1 MKIKSNKGMTLFE
14 ILVATL
20 VFVMAL
26 GALLSSLTG
35 VLYLISQAKDETMAV
50 SDLKNIA
57 ERIRATSFNNVPTSF
72 PNGTQDGP
80 AFNSYPVIVGGYTLD
95 SEHITVTYPNAGAD
109 PLEIRITATWQG
121 RYGRA
126 YNTALSTFKTR

>member
-1 MKIKSNKGMTLFE
+1 MRIKNTKGMSLFE
-14 ILVATL
+14 IMVATL
-20 VFVMAL
+20 VFVLAM

-35 VLYLISQAKDETMAV
+35 VLYLISQAKDETIAV

-57 ERIRATSFNNVPTSF
+57 ERIRATSFNNVPVFF

-80 AFNSYPVIVGGYTLD
+80 AFNLYPAIVGGYNLT
-95 SEHITVTYPNAGAD
+95 SEHITVTYPDAGAD
-109 PLEIRITATWQG
+109 PLEIRITATWQSRNG
-121 RYGRA
+121 RS

>member
-1 MKIKSNKGMTLFE
+1 MKNNKGMSLFE
-14 ILVATL
+14 IMVATL
-20 VFVMAL
+20 VFVLAL

-35 VLYLISQAKDETMAV
+35 VLFLISQAKDETIAV

-57 ERIRATSFNNVPTSF
+57 ERIRATSFNNVPVFF

-80 AFNSYPVIVGGYTLD
+80 GFNSYPAIVGGYNLTN
-95 SEHITVTYPNAGAD
+95 EHITVTYPDASAD

-126 YNTALSTFKTR
+126 SSTALSTFKTR